1 MMIERGISTKELFQV
16 SAYIDGALSPKEQRT
31 FEAHLA
37 SSATL
42 QEELLEYKRLKAA
55 LRSLPQKT
63 APRNF
68 TLSPEKVQ
76 VRKAVPRLAPVFSFA
91 SAGVAIL
98 LMLAFGSEYLLGR
111 NAQMVSKEAPA
122 PLSAMLESAPAVDAT
137 EPTIIFW
144 NAVPMGSGGGG
155 AEGIGGLGG
164 GGAMLG
170 TAEDV
175 PMIVSVPAEDRSIS
189 DAPSSTMVEG
199 VEERETFILGLQ
211 TVETSDGS
219 TRLGTWFQ
227 MVVDRMA
234 AWTVIRWVEVG
245 LGALLLGFGITTIV
259 FWTKKRR

>member
-42 QEELLEYKRLKAA
+42 QRELLEYKRLKAA
-55 LRSLPQKT
+55 LWSLPHKK
-63 APRNF
+63 APHNF

-76 VRKAVPRLAPVFSFA
+76 VRKAVPRFAPAFSFA

-122 PLSAMLESAPAVDAT
+122 PLSAMLESATTTDAT
-137 EPTIIFW
+137 EPAIIFW
-144 NAVPMGSGGGG
+144 NAVPLGTGGGG
-155 AEGIGGLGG
+155 AEGKGGYG
-164 GGAMLG
+164 GGAMSG
-170 TAEDV
+170 AAEDV
-175 PMIVSVPAEDRSIS
+175 PMIVSVPEEDRSIS
-189 DAPSSTMVEG
+189 EEPSSTIVED

-211 TVETSDGS
+211 TSEYADMVNRQNS
-219 TRLGTWFQ
+219 WFYLA
-227 MVVDRMA
+227 MRTVA
-234 AWTVIRWVEVG
+234 AWPVIRWVEVG
-245 LGALLLGFGITTIV
+245 LGALLLGFGITAIV